1 MHGTNVYR
9 HTIFANPMVVYTW
22 YRADHFSEYP
32 FFGGDQILAVRDVNA
47 GKAKRFS
54 YLQILLPQ

>member
-1 MHGTNVYR
+1 
-9 HTIFANPMVVYTW
+9 MVVYTW